1 MHNRHAWVDKT
12 EEGVKR
18 EVRVIKH
25 GGEWRVQSK
34 RADQPEWVYYRDPLP
49 ADLEEFRNVLFRKY
63 QRRKAAYEDVVW
75 ADRQLAM
82 LRAGSSNAV

>member
-12 EEGVKR
+12 KEGVRR

-25 GGEWRVQSK
+25 GSEWRFQSK
-34 RADQPEWVYYRDPLP
+34 RSDESAWVYHSEPLL

-63 QRRKAAYEDVVW
+63 QRRRASYEDVVW
-75 ADRQLAM
+75 ADRLLA
-82 LRAGSSNAV
+82 LFRSRG